1 MRRSL
6 FLFATVMVVAAS
18 LTVQAQDAG
27 KWDLRRVVEYAMEK
41 NINVRQVEITARTS
55 AIDLKQ
61 SKLDRYPSLN
71 FSGGHGFSFGRS
83 LDYSTNVYTD
93 NNLMYEQMGL
103 SSQVTIFNWNSKN
116 NLVKANSF
124 TNQADVAAIDKAK
137 NDVALDA
144 ARQYLVVLMDKEQV
158 EITSVQLQQSKAQ
171 LSNTRKL
178 VDAGSLPELNAAE
191 LEAQVARDSA
201 SLITAQTQVE
211 ADRLT
216 LKSILSLPA
225 DVPFELETPPV
236 DKIPIDNILEIS
248 PAEVYTLAMN
258 TQPQVKVNNL
268 RLKAAEKS
276 YLVSRARQYPTISIS
291 GQLGSAFNSSFK
303 SLNAVI
309 LADQVTPAYALN
321 GTDKYYIYSP
331 QTGYV
336 TSKKN
341 FGQLWDG
348 YGSQLKN
355 NFGQGISIGLN
366 VPIFNGWSAR
376 ANVERSKW
384 VIDARKLTIEQDTL
398 ALKQNVYSAYNLAMG
413 AFQTYIANQKAVA
426 TAEKSFD
433 LATKRYN
440 IGVMQTIE
448 WLTNQTALF
457 NAKINLVRSQ
467 FDYVFKMKVLE
478 YYKGLGLRL

>member
-1 MRRSL
+1 MRRS
-6 FLFATVMVVAAS
+6 FFCFATFLVVLAN
-18 LTVQAQDAG
+18 LTAKAQDSS
-27 KWDLRRVVEYAMEK
+27 KWDLRRVVEYAMNR
-41 NINVRQVEITARTS
+41 NITVRQTEITARTS

-71 FSGGHGFSFGRS
+71 LSGNHGFSFGRS

-103 SSQVTIFNWNSKN
+103 SSVVTIFNWNSKN

-124 TNQADVAAIDKAK
+124 TNQADLATVDKSK

-158 EITSVQLQQSKAQ
+158 EITYVQLQQSKAQ

-201 SLITAQTQVE
+201 TLITAQTQVE

-225 DVPFELETPPV
+225 DVAFELETPPV
-236 DKIPIDNILEIS
+236 DKIPIDNILEIT
-248 PAEVYTLAMN
+248 PGEVYGLAMN
-258 TQPQVKVNNL
+258 TQPQIKVNNL
-268 RLKAAEKS
+268 RLKAAEKN
-276 YLVSRARQYPTISIS
+276 YLVSKARQYPSITMS

-303 SLNAVI
+303 SLNPVI
-309 LADQVTPAYALN
+309 LADQITPAYALN
-321 GTDKYYIYSP
+321 GADKYFIYSP
-331 QTGYV
+331 QTGYI

-355 NFGQGISIGLN
+355 NFGQGLGIGLSI
-366 VPIFNGWSAR
+366 PIFNGWSAR
-376 ANVERSKW
+376 ANVERAKW

-398 ALKQNVYSAYNLAMG
+398 SLKQNVYAAYNLAMG
-413 AFQTYIANQKAVA
+413 AFQTYIANQKAVV

-448 WLTNQTALF
+448 WLTNQTALY
-457 NAKINLVRSQ
+457 NARINLARSQ
-467 FDYVFKMKVLE
+467 YDYVFKMKVLE
-478 YYKGLGLRL
+478 FYKGLGLRL